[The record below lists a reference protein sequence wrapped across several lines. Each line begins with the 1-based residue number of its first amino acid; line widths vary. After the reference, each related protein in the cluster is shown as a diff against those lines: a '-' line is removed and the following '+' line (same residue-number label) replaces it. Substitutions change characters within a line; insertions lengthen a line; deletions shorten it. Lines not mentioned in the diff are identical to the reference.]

1 MPSYFLIIKIISYKV
16 FCLFQAKT
24 DTAKKR
30 ANMLC
35 EMHFRNLRQK
45 VLLLSKTEEAARQL
59 EVIRLKK

>member
-1 MPSYFLIIKIISYKV
+1 M
-16 FCLFQAKT
+16 FCLFQTKT

-35 EMHFRNLRQK
+35 DMHFRNLRQK